1 MMKKGDEM
9 TKIDKQTAVATI
21 YNKSPKS
28 KAELRAESEKA
39 MKAFLRKGGSVVLEK
54 TKRIPKP
61 KMAAKTS
68 RGFVAGT
75 GGFAVGYPQRST
87 VS

>member
-1 MMKKGDEM
+1 MKAIENKLV
-9 TKIDKQTAVATI
+9 VATI
-21 YNKSPKS
+21 YNKPLMS
-28 KAELRAESEKA
+28 KVEARAESEKA

-54 TKRIPKP
+54 TKRIPKS